1 MADALFLCLLALALY
16 VAIDGGFL
24 LWPDTIRLS
33 VKSPWRVITWAIGV
47 GGLRHA
53 LVRQRPIHRRVFGLV
68 GAAARRSGPLRDD
81 GVEHRVEEAGLA
93 EGIGPI
99 RGRVRFYSI
108 YAIVVVAVFT
118 ALTAAMTY
126 PQVRYLNNAVTFD
139 DGDPLFSTWRLA
151 WVAHQLPRDPLRLFD
166 GNIFYPEPGVL
177 ALSDSMLFP
186 GLMAAPLHWI
196 GLPPLLVYNIMLLAG
211 FALSGAAMF
220 LLVRSLT
227 RHTGA
232 AFVAGFIFAFLPYRY
247 MHYSHLELQMAFC
260 MPLCLWAVH
269 RVITRGRIADGLL
282 VGLFL
287 ALQCL
292 SSWYYGIF
300 LATFLVPVTI
310 ALLIGERSADP
321 KRSLRALVAGGALAA
336 LLIVPMALPYLS
348 ARRSVGERPLDEIV
362 LYSATPQ
369 NYFTAHHRNVLLGKA
384 TEHWAAQERE
394 LFMGI
399 AVPLIALI
407 GLWPPLSASRIA
419 YAIGLVLAFDLSL
432 GFNGVLYPW
441 FHAYFL
447 PYRGLRVPARMAMVV
462 GFGLAVLAGYGA
474 ARILRALDRHGAAR
488 LGLVLLVVLVFV
500 EYRSTLTLKEIPT
513 RPPPIYDALP
523 HGPKTVLLELP
534 LRQPDIA
541 LEPTYMYFSTFFWH
555 NLVNGYSGFKP
566 TSYHELLEKM
576 ANFPDQTSIEEL
588 RRRGTTH
595 VVMHERFYRRGEY
608 LEMVSRLE
616 RCSVLEPLLVL
627 QSRHREARLYRL
639 LDSDRAADSVVSK
652 QP

>member
-1 MADALFLCLLALALY
+1 M
-16 VAIDGGFL
+16 
-24 LWPDTIRLS
+24 
-33 VKSPWRVITWAIGV
+33 
-47 GGLRHA
+47 
-53 LVRQRPIHRRVFGLV
+53 
-68 GAAARRSGPLRDD
+68 
-81 GVEHRVEEAGLA
+81 
-93 EGIGPI
+93 
-99 RGRVRFYSI
+99 
-108 YAIVVVAVFT
+108 
-118 ALTAAMTY
+118 
-126 PQVRYLNNAVTFD
+126 
-139 DGDPLFSTWRLA
+139 
-151 WVAHQLPRDPLRLFD
+151 
-166 GNIFYPEPGVL
+166 
-177 ALSDSMLFP
+177 
-186 GLMAAPLHWI
+186 
-196 GLPPLLVYNIMLLAG
+196 
-211 FALSGAAMF
+211 
-220 LLVRSLT
+220 
-227 RHTGA
+227 
-232 AFVAGFIFAFLPYRY
+232 
-247 MHYSHLELQMAFC
+247 
-260 MPLCLWAVH
+260 
-269 RVITRGRIADGLL
+269 
-282 VGLFL
+282 
-287 ALQCL
+287 
-292 SSWYYGIF
+292 
-300 LATFLVPVTI
+300 
-310 ALLIGERSADP
+310 
-321 KRSLRALVAGGALAA
+321 AGGALAA

-369 NYFTAHHRNVLLGKA
+369 NYFNAHHRNVLLGKA
-384 TEHWAAQERE
+384 TERWALQERE

-432 GFNGVLYPW
+432 GFNGRLYPW
-441 FHAYFL
+441 FHAYVL

-474 ARILRALDRHGAAR
+474 ARILRVLNRHGADR
-488 LGLVLLVVLVFV
+488 LGFVLLVVLVFV
-500 EYRSTLTLKEIPT
+500 EYRSTLMLKEIRT

-576 ANFPDQTSIEEL
+576 TNFPDKTSIEEL

-616 RCSVLEPLLVL
+616 RCSDLEPLLVL
-627 QSRHREARLYRL
+627 QSRHRETRLYRL
-639 LDSDRAADSVVSK
+639 LDSARATDGVVSK